1 MTLSALKIM
10 VRQEV
15 SNNIGSSG
23 GEKAGLKILAHMVE
37 YIQ

>member
-10 VRQEV
+10 VSQEV
-15 SNNIGSSG
+15 CNNIGSSG
-23 GEKAGLKILAHMVE
+23 GGKAGLTIFAHMVE

>member
-10 VRQEV
+10 VSQEV
-15 SNNIGSSG
+15 CNNIGSSG
-23 GEKAGLKILAHMVE
+23 GGKAGLKILVHMVG

>member
-10 VRQEV
+10 VSQEV
-15 SNNIGSSG
+15 CNIGSNG
-23 GEKAGLKILAHMVE
+23 GGKAGLKILAHMVE